1 MFIINSIFGVNV
13 RVGLQIYVFK
23 VKSYIGRQELLRK
36 FKNFNFK
43 KFVLNTNSLLLVYV
57 YIFRV
62 YVKLAIFLMLQVELK
77 KVVEEL
83 SFNKLNNNK

>member
-1 MFIINSIFGVNV
+1 M
-13 RVGLQIYVFK
+13 
-23 VKSYIGRQELLRK
+23 LRK